1 METLLLST
9 PTTKEVFDHHFQAL
23 LKNDIDEVMKD
34 YTDESEIWTS
44 EGVISGLDAIA
55 SFFSYV
61 FTVLP
66 KEGTQFGVKQKIVK
80 GNRSFIVWNADSPVI
95 SIPTGTDT
103 FIIEHGKIIL
113 QTVGTHIVSK

>member
-9 PTTKEVFDHHFQAL
+9 PTTEEVFDHHFQAL
-23 LKNDIDEVMKD
+23 LKNDLKEVMKD

-44 EGVISGLDAIA
+44 EGVTRGLEDIA
-55 SFFSYV
+55 AFFSYV

-66 KEGTQFGVKQKIVK
+66 KEGTQMGVKQKIVK

-95 SIPTGTDT
+95 SIPTGADT
-103 FIIEHGKIIL
+103 FIIEDGKIIL